1 MELKHLNM
9 VVRDVQKAKTFF
21 EKYFDMTC
29 FVNAGKQFVAMH
41 DENHFVFN
49 LIYGD
54 DFKYPK
60 ELHIGFP
67 QKSIEDVDATYERLT
82 KDGYASEEPTYT
94 HNAYTFYFMSPA
106 EFTIEIYHDVNQ
118 ETKLKMPD
126 YFKE

>member
-1 MELKHLNM
+1 MYK
-9 VVRDVQKAKTFF
+9 KAKTFF

-67 QKSIEDVDATYERLT
+67 QKV
-82 KDGYASEEPTYT
+82 
-94 HNAYTFYFMSPA
+94 
-106 EFTIEIYHDVNQ
+106 
-118 ETKLKMPD
+118 LKMSMRCMNDLRKMVMLLKNQPIRIMLIHFTLCLQQNLQLR
-126 YFKE
+126 YIMMLIKRRS